1 MTRIGLGSLTFSQHT
16 DHCAREGGSCEQGL
30 KSQSH
35 HHHAIRNGEWRRVG
49 LGEGLHDFVTVVR
62 DQNFGAVHRLG
73 QFAGRGHWRRKR
85 DAMPGLFARVVERD
99 VVPDEEGKGAVA
111 ALQREVVDA
120 AAWSGYR
127 RAHSAPPSV
136 R

>member
-1 MTRIGLGSLTFSQHT
+1 MW
-16 DHCAREGGSCEQGL
+16 AGL

-35 HHHAIRNGEWRRVG
+35 DHHAIRNGEWRLVG

-73 QFAGRGHWRRKR
+73 QFAGRGHSRRQR
-85 DAMPGLFARVVERD
+85 DAVSWLFARAVERK

-111 ALQREVVDA
+111 ALQREVLDA
-120 AAWSGYR
+120 AAWSGNR
-127 RAHSAPPSV
+127 RAHSAPPAV